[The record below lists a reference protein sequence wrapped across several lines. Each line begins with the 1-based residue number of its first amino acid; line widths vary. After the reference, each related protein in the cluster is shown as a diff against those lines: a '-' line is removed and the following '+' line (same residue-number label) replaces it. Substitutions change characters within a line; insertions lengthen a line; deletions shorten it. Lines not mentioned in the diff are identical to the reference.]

1 MMNPSNKEA
10 LQRQDQIALVS
21 SRDSFRWM
29 DVSGS
34 WRQAPRRQLR
44 ELLAHRAA
52 VFILSCSFGNVT
64 GQGKTSAMM
73 VEKSR
78 KNVSSAPHVGT
89 CSGLGGRARGL
100 WLEARREGTKF
111 IAKIPSP
118 DPQTCRAGQTA
129 VLEVG
134 KTRPSRKDGFHCLCL
149 SPALC
154 LSLLPERGL
163 CLCLNT
169 IKRIFLRFPSSTSWF
184 HSRCLWEVLC
194 GFTPHAPS
202 LFFFFVWSF

>member
-78 KNVSSAPHVGT
+78 KKCQL
-89 CSGLGGRARGL
+89 CSPRRNMQRIGRPGSGPMARG
-100 WLEARREGTKF
+100 EERRHQIHSKDPLPR
-111 IAKIPSP
+111 PS
-118 DPQTCRAGQTA
+118 DMQSRAGCGPRSGQDTA
-129 VLEVG
+129 IAQGRV
-134 KTRPSRKDGFHCLCL
+134 S
-149 SPALC
+149 
-154 LSLLPERGL
+154 LSLF
-163 CLCLNT
+163 
-169 IKRIFLRFPSSTSWF
+169 I
-184 HSRCLWEVLC
+184 SRPLSQ
-194 GFTPHAPS
+194 PPA
-202 LFFFFVWSF
+202 